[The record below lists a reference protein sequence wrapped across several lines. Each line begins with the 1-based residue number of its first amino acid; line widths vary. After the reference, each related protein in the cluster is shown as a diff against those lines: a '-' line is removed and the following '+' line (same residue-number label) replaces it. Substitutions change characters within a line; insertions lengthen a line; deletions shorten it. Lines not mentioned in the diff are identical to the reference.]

1 VLAGLLIRSIFY
13 IVLSHASALLDGPPN
28 VAQHGCDHLD
38 MTEIRRLIALELNQ
52 IDDSRPYQITL
63 TCEGDTLRMAVQRD
77 RTQQVLERSIEL
89 GETHLRERIVAL
101 TVSQLVIAETPPPV
115 ETATPP
121 LPSSSTVPQD
131 SRTPA
136 IPRAEE
142 DTVDHV
148 ALSLGGGIKPH
159 GMFSLPTGYWLVR
172 SDIWFSTRLGLIS
185 MLSLE
190 GGRAK
195 RSLGSVKALSGLAGL
210 GVALRVL
217 TSRRLH
223 LELSGSASIG
233 YTQLGG
239 KPHQEAGGA
248 ELGGVAGEFVIGM
261 GGVATIKDVLL
272 ALDLLGGYTVKNP
285 EGFVDQDTSVSLAGF
300 WIGGG
305 LRIGLL
311 KR

>member
-1 VLAGLLIRSIFY
+1 LLIRNVFY
-13 IVLSHASALLDGPPN
+13 IVLWHASSLLDGPPN

-38 MTEIRRLIALELNQ
+38 MPEIRRLIALELGPIN
-52 IDDSRPYQITL
+52 DSRPHQITL

-77 RTQQVLERSIEL
+77 PTRPVLERSIEL
-89 GETHLRERIVAL
+89 GEIHLRERIIAL
-101 TVSQLVIAETPPPV
+101 TVSQLVIAETLPPV

-121 LPSSSTVPQD
+121 LPTGSTMHQGP
-131 SRTPA
+131 RRAPA
-136 IPRAEE
+136 MPREEE

-148 ALSLGGGIKPH
+148 AISLGGGVKPH
-159 GMFSLPTGYWLVR
+159 GMFTLPTGYWLVR
-172 SDIWFSTRLGLIS
+172 SGVWFSPRLGLIS

-195 RSLGSVKALSGLAGL
+195 RSLGSVRALSGLAGL

-223 LELSGSASIG
+223 LELSGSAAIG

-239 KPHQEAGGA
+239 KPRQEAGGA
-248 ELGGVAGEFVIGM
+248 EVGGVAGEFVIGM

-272 ALDLLGGYTVKNP
+272 ALDLLGGYTLKNP
-285 EGFVDQDTSVSLAGF
+285 EGFVGQDTSVSLAGF